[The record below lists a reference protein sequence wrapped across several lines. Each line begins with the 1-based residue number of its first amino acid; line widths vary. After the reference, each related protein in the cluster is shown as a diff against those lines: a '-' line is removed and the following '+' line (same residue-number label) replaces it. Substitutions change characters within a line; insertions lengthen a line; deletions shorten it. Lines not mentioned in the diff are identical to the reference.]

1 MLDDEYNA
9 FMDIQQAINLRLM
22 EEFARRGIEFA
33 YPTTKQ
39 FTRDTRRR
47 AEGRLK
53 PPPLRNAA
61 VRKPGPPL
69 H

>member
-1 MLDDEYNA
+1 MLDAEYNT

-39 FTRDTRRR
+39 FTVNQD
-47 AEGRLK
+47 AAGGSRLK
-53 PPPLRNAA
+53 PLPLRNAA
-61 VRKPGPPL
+61 VCKPGPPV